1 MSDAKAGFSWT
12 HFELM
17 GDALSPDKWEHSTQ
31 VSMET
36 NDVIRAQWLDA
47 FSSKGGLG
55 CMILNKTWPGRNKRT
70 RSCVSWKEQLKYML
84 FTQ

>member
-17 GDALSPDKWEHSTQ
+17 GEALSPDKWEHSTQ

-36 NDVIRAQWLDA
+36 NDVIRAQWLAA

-55 CMILNKTWPGRNKRT
+55 CMILNKLGLEET
-70 RSCVSWKEQLKYML
+70 KEQDPVFHGKNN
-84 FTQ
+84 